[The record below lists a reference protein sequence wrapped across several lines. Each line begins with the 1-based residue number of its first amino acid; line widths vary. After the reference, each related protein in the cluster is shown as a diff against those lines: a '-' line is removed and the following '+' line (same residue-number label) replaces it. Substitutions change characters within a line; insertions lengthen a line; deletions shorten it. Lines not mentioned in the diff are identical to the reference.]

1 MKYRVLF
8 SIFLII
14 ISFIFINRYKAKSTS
29 CNLYK
34 KYKDISTL
42 NFLDKFS
49 LNESKNILKICTNDI
64 CTYSLDEDYKGML
77 IEHKNKI
84 INKTRNEDIKIEID
98 LKGIKIDTIHF
109 KDCI

>member
-14 ISFIFINRYKAKSTS
+14 ISFVFINRYKAKSTS

-49 LNESKNILKICTNDI
+49 LNESKNILKICTDDI

-84 INKTRNEDIKIEID
+84 IDKTRNEDSKIEID